1 MNTLLTSITRP
12 TARVL
17 REALLARVGGSPAQP
32 LARAAFIVGSLLP
45 GVVMGLVARRR
56 ARLVRARLASA
67 VAAVATGALAIGALS
82 VGAVA
87 ISRLAVKSMR
97 IGRLRID
104 ELEIRRT
111 IGGPAAVLPGSPTV

>member
-12 TARVL
+12 RTARVL
-17 REALLARVGGSPAQP
+17 GEALIARAGGSPPQP
-32 LARAAFIVGSLLP
+32 LARAALVVGSLLP

-56 ARLVRARLASA
+56 ARLLKARVASA
-67 VAAVATGALAIGALS
+67 VGAVAAGALAIGALS

-111 IGGPAAVLPGSPTV
+111 VGDTAQLIPGPTV